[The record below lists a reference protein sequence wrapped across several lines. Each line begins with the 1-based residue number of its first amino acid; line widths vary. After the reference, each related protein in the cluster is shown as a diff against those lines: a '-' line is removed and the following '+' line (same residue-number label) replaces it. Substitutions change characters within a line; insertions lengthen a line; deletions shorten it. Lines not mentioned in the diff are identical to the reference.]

1 MSKLEKL
8 IYQKLVYKKNHGEIY
23 SENLTSNFRYKLFIV
38 L

>member
-8 IYQKLVYKKNHGEIY
+8 IYQKLVYKNHGEIY
-23 SENLTSNFRYKLFIV
+23 SENLASNFRYKLFIV